1 MPPSLLR
8 LSEIWTHASVTM
20 MKIYC
25 MYMTSILWYD
35 LREYVCYC
43 SCGCVYPLHCSPDPV
58 LLCIMNY
65 LLCMTHGLATAHLH
79 DCAWT
84 AIWAENICTSEHAN
98 VTMKLRCDGRQ
109 HGRRGS
115 LHTTKVKWKIYPT
128 SCTLLDVGFVF
139 ILRRTDIFILIW
151 ACTAVLPNITT
162 VIFQIIRALN

>member
-1 MPPSLLR
+1 
-8 LSEIWTHASVTM
+8 

-25 MYMTSILWYD
+25 MSMTSILWYD

-43 SCGCVYPLHCSPDPV
+43 SCGCVYSLHCCPDPV

-98 VTMKLRCDGRQ
+98 VPMKLRCDGRR
-109 HGRRGS
+109 HGRRGC
-115 LHTTKVKWKIYPT
+115 LYTTKVKWKIYPT

-151 ACTAVLPNITT
+151 TCTAVLPNLTT
-162 VIFQIIRALN
+162 VIFQIIQALKQNYCVV